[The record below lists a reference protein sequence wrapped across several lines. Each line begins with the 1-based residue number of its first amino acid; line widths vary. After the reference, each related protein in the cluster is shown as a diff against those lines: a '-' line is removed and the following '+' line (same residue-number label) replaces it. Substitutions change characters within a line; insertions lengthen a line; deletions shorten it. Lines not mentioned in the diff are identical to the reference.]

1 VDLLAGDPE
10 AAALDLEAAN
20 ITKAQDAYRADP
32 ALAADLEQ
40 TGWFAE
46 RMTAAR
52 EGRAISSEGRRQ
64 ADPVLRLPTQP
75 GQVQLRPSAWA
86 GFTNLLAEVSQRRME
101 LLERRRPQILAKI
114 AQQEIQLRERILDTR
129 VRDLAPL
136 IAEAD
141 ELLRLAVQA
150 RGPIPR
156 TIRTTS
162 GLAPVRYRERTDE
175 LELVDAATGGWSL
188 LDPLPHDEPTS
199 LATATYGVQRDD
211 RPSVAEGRD
220 RSVHYGTHRSAG

>member
-1 VDLLAGDPE
+1 VDLLPADDPE
-10 AAALDLEAAN
+10 ADALDLEERN
-20 ITKAQDAYRADP
+20 IRAAQDAYRADP

-52 EGRAISSEGRRQ
+52 EGRAIPSEGRRQ

-86 GFTNLLAEVSQRRME
+86 GFTNLLAEVSQRRIE
-101 LLERRRPQILAKI
+101 LLERRRPQILARI
-114 AQQEIQLRERILDTR
+114 GTAELDLRGRVLDTR
-129 VRDLAPL
+129 VRDLAGL
-136 IAEAD
+136 VAEAN
-141 ELLRLAVQA
+141 ELLVSALTA

-156 TIRTTS
+156 TVRTAS
-162 GLAPVRYRERTDE
+162 GLAPPRYRERTDA

-188 LDPLPHDEPTS
+188 LDPIPGDELTT
-199 LATATYGVQRDD
+199 LATTTYGIQPDAPSGRQRQDHA
-211 RPSVAEGRD
+211 V
-220 RSVHYGTHRSAG
+220 YGTRRG